1 MVVHCKV
8 EVLVMLCQLIE
19 GGRQKCH
26 RYWPDKDIDPDGNRN
41 YGNMI
46 DVKHLDT
53 VQRPDYQVRTFTIT
67 CEGTSRKVTQFSF
80 KAWPDH
86 GCPASTAALLGFT
99 SAVRRAVTTPE
110 VPIVVHCSAGVGRT
124 GTFNAVDWAIRRY
137 IYQAAPALAASVSS
151 NSSSSNSNNKDD
163 VDTDGPELLAL
174 STNTYIDLDSMIAE
188 MRECRNSMV
197 QTEVQYV
204 CEKTWTPP
212 AF

>member
-110 VPIVVHCSAGVGRT
+110 VPIVVHCSAGIGQT
-124 GTFNAVDWAIRRY
+124 GTYMGMDICTYGLFLERSLNGRMRVGSPHQIEHAYLLFAVLSCTANKVCTDRVALDGVVFANSLC
-137 IYQAAPALAASVSS
+137 IYLQ
-151 NSSSSNSNNKDD
+151 
-163 VDTDGPELLAL
+163 
-174 STNTYIDLDSMIAE
+174 M
-188 MRECRNSMV
+188 
-197 QTEVQYV
+197 
-204 CEKTWTPP
+204 W
-212 AF
+212 F